1 VIPISPEAESF
12 TISEAEIRKTR
23 RGAFLPALVILP
35 MACMFG
41 IDSSKSQ
48 PMHFLMTISI
58 GIIFAAAV
66 VSVSWYGA
74 KKTIAEYGKS
84 SLTIRNNRL
93 IWKTGTGVTEL
104 DLESVEA
111 VTKKESRGDVQS
123 ITLRLADGGIR
134 TLEGYDRMNVLFE
147 SLANRS

>member
-1 VIPISPEAESF
+1 
-12 TISEAEIRKTR
+12 
-23 RGAFLPALVILP
+23 
-35 MACMFG
+35 MFG